1 MILALLIAGVSVRY
15 LVITRFTSYKSAI
28 DRSSAL
34 RLVTKSLGASDAL
47 QMDMHDRIR
56 GFMFCIY
63 NAQK

>member
-1 MILALLIAGVSVRY
+1 MILALLTASVSVRY

-34 RLVTKSLGASDAL
+34 RLVTKSLGTSDSP
-47 QMDMHDRIR
+47 MDMHDRIL

-63 NAQK
+63 NPQK